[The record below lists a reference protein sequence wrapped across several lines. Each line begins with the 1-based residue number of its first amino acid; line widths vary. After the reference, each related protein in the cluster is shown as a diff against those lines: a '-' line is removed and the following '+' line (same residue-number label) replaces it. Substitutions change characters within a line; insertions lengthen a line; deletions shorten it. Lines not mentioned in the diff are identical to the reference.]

1 MPGPRLP
8 LAALLLAVAAAG
20 AFLAPRA
27 AVAEPPA
34 SERSALLAFLTATP
48 HERRLGW
55 NTSTSTCGWVGVTC
69 DGAQST
75 VTELRLPG
83 VGLVGAIPPGTLG
96 RLTNLRVLSLRSN
109 RVLGAIPDDVLRL
122 PNLKALYLQ
131 QNRLS
136 GAIPPGIAALPLE
149 RLVLAHND
157 FSGPIPFALNN
168 LTALRV
174 LRLDGNNLSGS
185 IPSIS
190 IPKLD
195 VFNVSDNNL
204 NGSIP
209 KSLAGFPKDSFAG
222 NRLLCGDPLPPC
234 NSSFFPP
241 SPAPGMSP
249 GGEPVPGASKKH
261 RKLSGAAIAGIVVG
275 AVVAGLLLLIAI
287 VLCAVHRRRQRDG
300 AREGPK
306 AAAAAASTAAAGGAR
321 GQPPPGSGEG
331 MTSSSK
337 EDLGGGASGSAAAGA
352 AAAAAAGAGGGAGE
366 QSRLVFVGK
375 GAGYSFDLEDLLRA
389 SAEVLGKGSV
399 GTSYKAVLEEGTTV
413 VVKRLKDVAA
423 ARREFDAHMEALGRV
438 EHRNVLPVRAYY
450 FSKDEKLLVYD
461 YLPNGSLSAMLH
473 GSRGSGRT
481 PLDWEARMRSALS
494 AARGLA
500 HLHTAHNLVHG
511 NVKASN
517 VLLRPDPDAAALSDF
532 SLHQLFAPS
541 STRAGGYRAPEV
553 VDSRRLTF
561 KSDVYSLGVLFLE
574 LLTGKS
580 PAHASLEGD
589 GTLDLPRWVQSVVR
603 EEWTAEVFDVELVR
617 LGASAEE
624 EMVALLQ
631 VAMAC
636 VATVPD
642 ARPDAPDV
650 VRMIEEIGG
659 GHGGR
664 TTTEESEGV
673 RGTSEEERSRSG
685 GTPPAAPTP

>member
-1 MPGPRLP
+1 MPVAVSR
-8 LAALLLAVAAAG
+8 AVLL
-20 AFLAPRA
+20 A
-27 AVAEPPA
+27 AVASLACLAFAEPPP

-55 NTSTSTCGWVGVTC
+55 NTSTPACAWVGVTC
-69 DGAQST
+69 DAAQST
-75 VTELRLPG
+75 VVQLRLPG
-83 VGLVGAIPPGTLG
+83 VGLVGAIPPATIG
-96 RLTNLRVLSLRSN
+96 RLPNLQVLSLRSN
-109 RVLGAIPDDVLRL
+109 RIIGGIPDDLLHLSSLR
-122 PNLKALYLQ
+122 AIFLQ
-131 QNRLS
+131 NNMIS
-136 GAIPPGIAALPLE
+136 GAIPAGVGKLAALQ
-149 RLVLAHND
+149 RLVLSHNNL
-157 FSGPIPFALNN
+157 SGPIPFALNS
-168 LTALRV
+168 LASLRS
-174 LRLDGNNLSGS
+174 LRLEGNRLEGK
-185 IPSIS
+185 IPSIAN
-190 IPKLD
+190 PELKD
-195 VFNVSDNNL
+195 FNVSVNSL

-209 KSLAGFPKDSFAG
+209 QALARFPADSFAG
-222 NRLLCGDPLPPC
+222 NLQLCGKPLPPC
-234 NSSFFPP
+234 SPFFPSP

-249 GGEPVPGASKKH
+249 SDEPGAVSNKK

-275 AVVAGLLLLIAI
+275 AVVVALLLLAAI
-287 VLCAVHRRRQRDG
+287 VLCARSRRRRG
-300 AREGPK
+300 AREGAPK
-306 AAAAAASTAAAGGAR
+306 GTSAAATGQTRGVAPPASGDIT
-321 GQPPPGSGEG
+321 G

-337 EDLGGGASGSAAAGA
+337 DDMGGGTSGSAAAA
-352 AAAAAAGAGGGAGE
+352 AVAAGAGTGE
-366 QSRLVFVGK
+366 ASRLVFLGK

-413 VVKRLKDVAA
+413 VVKRLKDVAV

-438 EHRNVLPVRAYY
+438 EHRNLLPVRAYY

-481 PLDWEARMRSALS
+481 PMDWDARMRSALS
-494 AARGLA
+494 ASRGLA
-500 HLHTAHNLVHG
+500 YLHSAHNLAHG
-511 NVKASN
+511 NVKSSN
-517 VLLRPDPDAAALSDF
+517 VLLRPDYDAAALSDF
-532 SLHQLFAPS
+532 CLHPIFAPS
-541 STRAGGYRAPEV
+541 SIRAGAGGYRAPEV
-553 VDSRRLTF
+553 VDTRRPTF
-561 KSDVYSLGVLFLE
+561 KADVYSLGVLLLE

-580 PAHASLEGD
+580 PTHASLEGD

-659 GHGGR
+659 GHGQ
-664 TTTEESEGV
+664 TTTEESA
-673 RGTSEEERSRSG
+673 RGTPEEERSR

>member
-1 MPGPRLP
+1 MAGPRAP
-8 LAALLLAVAAAG
+8 VAALAALLAVAA
-20 AFLAPRA
+20 FTCC
-27 AVAEPPA
+27 AVAEPPP

-55 NTSTSTCGWVGVTC
+55 NASTPACGWVGVTC
-69 DGAQST
+69 DAANST
-75 VTELRLPG
+75 VVEVRLPG
-83 VGLVGAIPPGTLG
+83 VGIVGAIPPGTLG

-109 RVLGAIPDDVLRL
+109 RVLGTIPDDLLQL
-122 PNLKALYLQ
+122 PGLKALYLQ
-131 QNRLS
+131 RNLLS
-136 GAIPPGIAALPLE
+136 GPIPSGIQRLGGLE
-149 RLVLAHND
+149 RLVLSHNNL
-157 FSGPIPFALNN
+157 SGSIPFALNN

-174 LRLDGNNLSGS
+174 LKLDDNHLSGS

-190 IPKLD
+190 IPGLSIL
-195 VFNVSDNNL
+195 NVSDNNL

-209 KSLAGFPKDSFAG
+209 KSLSGFPRDSFAG
-222 NRLLCGDPLPPC
+222 NLQLCGDPLPPC
-234 NSSFFPP
+234 RSPFFPP
-241 SPAPGMSP
+241 APSPGLSPGGGGPAPGS
-249 GGEPVPGASKKH
+249 SKK

-275 AVVAGLLLLIAI
+275 AVVVGLLLLIAI
-287 VLCAVHRRRQRDG
+287 VLCAVSKRRSAA

-306 AAAAAASTAAAGGAR
+306 AATSAAAPAGAAR
-321 GQPPPGSGEG
+321 GLPPPASGEGGGG

-337 EDLGGGASGSAAAGA
+337 EDLGGGASGSAAAVA
-352 AAAAAAGAGGGAGE
+352 AAAGE

-413 VVKRLKDVAA
+413 VVKRLKDVEV

-438 EHRNVLPVRAYY
+438 GHRNVLPVRAYY

-461 YLPNGSLSAMLH
+461 YLPNGSLSAVLH

-500 HLHTAHNLVHG
+500 QLHTVHNLVHG

-517 VLLRPDPDAAALSDF
+517 VLLRPDADAAALSDF

-541 STRAGGYRAPEV
+541 TTRAGGYRAPEV
-553 VDSRRLTF
+553 VDTRRLTF
-561 KSDVYSLGVLFLE
+561 KSDVYSLGVLLLE

-580 PAHASLEGD
+580 PSHASLEGD

>member
-1 MPGPRLP
+1 MAVVASAAVP
-8 LAALLLAVAAAG
+8 LMLVASL
-20 AFLAPRA
+20 AFLAS
-27 AVAEPPA
+27 AEPPA

-48 HERRLGW
+48 HERKLGW
-55 NTSTSTCGWVGVTC
+55 NTSTPACGWVGVTC
-69 DGAQST
+69 DAAGST
-75 VTELRLPG
+75 IVALRLPG
-83 VGLVGAIPPGTLG
+83 IGLLGPIPPATIG
-96 RLTNLRVLSLRSN
+96 RLPNLQVLSLRSN
-109 RVLGAIPDDVLRL
+109 RITGSIPDDLLQLSSLR
-122 PNLKALYLQ
+122 AIFLQ
-131 QNRLS
+131 NNDLS
-136 GAIPPGIAALPLE
+136 GAIPAGVSKLGALE
-149 RLVLAHND
+149 RLVLAHNNL
-157 FSGPIPFALNN
+157 SGSIPFALNN
-168 LTALRV
+168 LTSLRS
-174 LRLDGNNLSGS
+174 LRLEGNRLSGK

-190 IPKLD
+190 IPSLNA
-195 VFNVSDNNL
+195 FNVSDNSL

-209 KSLAGFPKDSFAG
+209 QSLARFPEDSFAG
-222 NRLLCGDPLPPC
+222 NLQLCGKPLPPC
-234 NSSFFPP
+234 SPFFPSP

-249 GGEPVPGASKKH
+249 SDMPGAVSNKKG
-261 RKLSGAAIAGIVVG
+261 KLSGAAIAGIVVG
-275 AVVAGLLLLIAI
+275 AVVVALLLLVAI
-287 VLCAVHRRRQRDG
+287 VFCARSRRRRG

-306 AAAAAASTAAAGGAR
+306 STAAAVGQTRGAA
-321 GQPPPGSGEG
+321 PPASGDGTG

-337 EDLGGGASGSAAAGA
+337 DDMGGGTSGSAAAA
-352 AAAAAAGAGGGAGE
+352 AVAAGAGTGE
-366 QSRLVFVGK
+366 PSRLVFLGK

-413 VVKRLKDVAA
+413 VVKRLKDVAV
-423 ARREFDAHMEALGRV
+423 ARREFDAHMDALGRV
-438 EHRNVLPVRAYY
+438 EHRNLLPVRAYY

-481 PLDWEARMRSALS
+481 PMDWDARMRSALS
-494 AARGLA
+494 ASRGLA
-500 HLHTAHNLVHG
+500 HLHSAHNLAHG
-511 NVKASN
+511 NVKSSN
-517 VLLRPDPDAAALSDF
+517 VLLRPDYDAAALSDF
-532 SLHQLFAPS
+532 CLHPIFAS
-541 STRAGGYRAPEV
+541 TSTRVGSGGYRAPEV
-553 VDSRRLTF
+553 VDTRRPTF
-561 KSDVYSLGVLFLE
+561 KADVYSLGVLLLE

-580 PAHASLEGD
+580 PTHASLEGD

-659 GHGGR
+659 GHGQ
-664 TTTEESEGV
+664 TTTEESA
-673 RGTSEEERSRSG
+673 RGTSEEERSR
-685 GTPPAAPTP
+685 GTPPAVPTP